1 MLTFDFQDRT
11 GRFLMSTK
19 TTLATPATVTPEW
32 LHIDATDV
40 VVGRLAVQISNILR
54 GKHKPTYTTHI
65 DTGDFVIVTNVEKIT
80 FTGNKWEQ
88 KTYQTY
94 SRYPGGQKIIPAKVL
109 RDTKPEEILYQAV
122 KRMVPR
128 NRLGRAQMGKL
139 KIYAGGKHP
148 HQAQQPKE
156 FKLS

>member
-1 MLTFDFQDRT
+1 
-11 GRFLMSTK
+11 MSTK
-19 TTLATPATVTPEW
+19 TTLLTAETAPQEW
-32 LHIDATDV
+32 LHIDATDQ
-40 VVGRLAVQISNILR
+40 VVGRLAVEIANLLR
-54 GKHKPTYTTHI
+54 GKHKPTYTPHV
-65 DTGDFVIVTNVEKIT
+65 DSGDFVVVTNVEKIK

-109 RDTKPEEILYQAV
+109 LETKPEEILYQAV

-128 NRLGRAQMGKL
+128 SRLGRAQLGKL
-139 KIYAGGKHP
+139 KMYAGTQHP

-156 FKLS
+156 YKPA

>member
-1 MLTFDFQDRT
+1 
-11 GRFLMSTK
+11 MSNK
-19 TTLATPATVTPEW
+19 TTLLTTETAPHEW
-32 LHIDATDV
+32 LYIDATDL
-40 VVGRLAVQISNILR
+40 VVGRLAVEIATLLR
-54 GKHKPTYTTHI
+54 GKHKPTYTPHI
-65 DTGDFVIVTNVEKIT
+65 DSGDFVVVTNVEKIR

-94 SRYPGGQKIIPAKVL
+94 SRYPGGQKIIPARVMLEK
-109 RDTKPEEILYQAV
+109 KPEEILYQAV

-139 KIYAGGKHP
+139 KIYAGTQHP

-156 FKLS
+156 HKLS

>member
-1 MLTFDFQDRT
+1 MLN
-11 GRFLMSTK
+11 K
-19 TTLATPATVTPEW
+19 TTLAKPATVQQDW

-40 VVGRLAVQISNILR
+40 AVGRLAVQIATILR
-54 GKHKPTYTTHI
+54 GKHKPTFTPHI
-65 DTGDFVIVTNVEKIT
+65 DTGDFVIVTNVEKIK

-94 SRYPGGQKIIPAKVL
+94 SRYPGGQKIIPAKVM
-109 RDTKPEEILYQAV
+109 RDTKPEEVLYQAV

-128 NRLGRAQMGKL
+128 NRLGRAQMNKL
-139 KIYAGGKHP
+139 KIYAGTSHP

-156 FKLS
+156 FKVS